1 MRSSGGTG
9 SWGCFEPAD
18 PPAGHPDLM
27 QSEAVMSRDEILRI
41 HRELEEVIEA
51 RLREFDQLWLNAD
64 EERLFEE
71 LVFCLLTPQSRARS
85 CWAAVEKLSS
95 MGELRCPAQERIQKE
110 LNGVRFSRKK
120 AEYICRAREQFMA
133 DGRLSVRAHMDPQDP
148 FETREWLVEN
158 VKGMGYKEASHFLRN
173 IGLGRDLAIL
183 DRHILKS
190 LVRYGVIPVFPKSL
204 SRSRYL
210 QIEAAMSD
218 FARRIGIPLQ
228 HLDMVLWYMGAGEV
242 FK

>member
-1 MRSSGGTG
+1 MAT
-9 SWGCFEPAD
+9 
-18 PPAGHPDLM
+18 H
-27 QSEAVMSRDEILRI
+27 EIEQL
-41 HRELEEVIEA
+41 RELHGELEDIIEA
-51 RLREFDQLWLNAD
+51 RLREFDQIWLNAD

-71 LVFCLLTPQSRARS
+71 LVFCLLTPQSRARA

-95 MGELRCPAQERIQKE
+95 RGELRCPARERVHME
-110 LNGVRFSRKK
+110 LRGVRFSRRK
-120 AEYICRAREQFMA
+120 AEYICMARELFTV
-133 DGRLSVRAHMDPQDP
+133 DGRLSVRAHIDPQNP
-148 FETREWLVEN
+148 FQTREWLVGN

-190 LVRYGVIPVFPKSL
+190 LVRFGVIPYIPKTL
-204 SRSRYL
+204 GRSMYL
-210 QIEAAMSD
+210 KIEAAMLD
-218 FARRIGIPLQ
+218 FARHINIPMS

>member
-1 MRSSGGTG
+1 MNI
-9 SWGCFEPAD
+9 
-18 PPAGHPDLM
+18 H
-27 QSEAVMSRDEILRI
+27 EIEQLKEL
-41 HRELEEVIEA
+41 HRKLEDIVEV
-51 RLREFDQLWLNAD
+51 RLREFDQLWLDAD

-95 MGELRCPAQERIQKE
+95 MGELRCPYQDRIQTK
-110 LNGVRFSRKK
+110 LKGVRFSRRK
-120 AEYICRAREQFMA
+120 AEYICMARELLTV
-133 DGRLSVRAHMDPQDP
+133 DGMLSVRARIDPENP
-148 FETREWLVEN
+148 FQTREWLVGN

-190 LVRYGVIPVFPKSL
+190 LFRFEVIPDIPKSL

-218 FARRIGIPLQ
+218 FSRSIDIPMA

>member
-1 MRSSGGTG
+1 MR
-9 SWGCFEPAD
+9 
-18 PPAGHPDLM
+18 
-27 QSEAVMSRDEILRI
+27 RDEIEQLK
-41 HRELEEVIEA
+41 ELHMKLKDVIEA
-51 RLREFDQLWLNAD
+51 KLKEFDQIWLNAD

-85 CWAAVEKLSS
+85 CWAAVERLSS
-95 MGELRCPAQERIQKE
+95 MGKLLCPAQDGIRNE
-110 LNGVRFSRKK
+110 LTGVRFSNQK
-120 AEYICRAREQFMA
+120 AEYICRARELFTL
-133 DGRLSVRAHMDPQDP
+133 DGRLSVRAHIDPENTFQ
-148 FETREWLVEN
+148 TREWLVKN

-190 LVRYGVIPVFPKSL
+190 LVRFGVIPDIPKSL

-210 QIEAAMSD
+210 KIEASMSD
-218 FARRIGIPLQ
+218 FARSISIPMP

>member
-1 MRSSGGTG
+1 
-9 SWGCFEPAD
+9 
-18 PPAGHPDLM
+18 
-27 QSEAVMSRDEILRI
+27 MSTHEIEQLKEL
-41 HRELEEVIEA
+41 HRKLEDVVEA
-51 RLREFDQLWLNAD
+51 RLREFDQLWLDAD

-95 MGELRCPAQERIQKE
+95 MGELRCPVPARIQME
-110 LNGVRFSRKK
+110 LKGVRFSRRK
-120 AEYICRAREQFMA
+120 AEYICMARDLFML
-133 DGRLSVRAHMDPQDP
+133 DGMLSVRARIDPENLFQ
-148 FETREWLVEN
+148 TREWLVGN

-190 LVRYGVIPVFPKSL
+190 LVRYGVVPDYPRSL

-210 QIEAAMSD
+210 KIESEMSD
-218 FARRIGIPLQ
+218 FARSIDIPMA

>member
-1 MRSSGGTG
+1 MAT
-9 SWGCFEPAD
+9 
-18 PPAGHPDLM
+18 
-27 QSEAVMSRDEILRI
+27 DEVEQLKEL
-41 HRELEEVIEA
+41 HRELEDLIEA
-51 RLREFDQLWLNAD
+51 RLREFDLLWLNAD

-95 MGELRCPAQERIQKE
+95 MGELRCPAQDRVQSE
-110 LNGVRFSRKK
+110 LKGVRFSRRK
-120 AEYICRAREQFMA
+120 AEYICRARGLFTV
-133 DGRLSVRAHMDPQDP
+133 DGRLSLRARIDPKNP
-148 FETREWLVEN
+148 FQTREWLVGN

-190 LVRYGVIPVFPKSL
+190 LVRFGVISDIPKSL
-204 SRSRYL
+204 GRGRYL
-210 QIEAAMSD
+210 QIEAAMSE
-218 FARRIGIPLQ
+218 FARVIDIPMS